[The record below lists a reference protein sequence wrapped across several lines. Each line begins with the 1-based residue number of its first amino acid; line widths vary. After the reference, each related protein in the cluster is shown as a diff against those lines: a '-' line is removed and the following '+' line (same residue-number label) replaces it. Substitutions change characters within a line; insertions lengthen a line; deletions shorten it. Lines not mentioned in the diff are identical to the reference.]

1 MKTKELTFKVPN
13 ALICDDALSLSA
25 RKVGAVLYG
34 RRNAFGFCK
43 KSIKDIAAIAGLSAA
58 TVSKSVD
65 ELQRAG
71 YVVSARTY
79 RWSKKRQ
86 RMVYGKKVY
95 RCDLH
100 FAGGYTR
107 IPRMLLQE
115 KDLTPAAFCVM
126 LYVYQAAG
134 NRRRAWPS
142 IAKISQAISVSH
154 STVCRALLQIKKLP
168 SLLVQLCRKT
178 NGAFSASSY
187 YLAKIID
194 LPNIGYAALEQQG
207 AETVKKPFGLFT
219 YILNALRQAY
229 NHFFTRGVVPNLANY
244 S

>member
-13 ALICDDALSLSA
+13 ALICDAALSLSA

-34 RRNAFGFCK
+34 HRNALGFCK
-43 KSIKDIAAIAGLSAA
+43 KSIRDIAAIAGLSPA
-58 TVSKSVD
+58 TVGKAVD

-71 YVVSARTY
+71 YVMSARTY
-79 RWSKKRQ
+79 RWSRKRQ

-100 FAGGYTR
+100 FAGGYTH
-107 IPRMLLQE
+107 IPRTLLQE
-115 KDLTPAAFCVM
+115 HGLTSAAFCVM
-126 LYVYQAAG
+126 LYIYQAAG

-142 IAKISQAISVSH
+142 ITKISRAVCVSR
-154 STVCRALLQIKKLP
+154 STVCRALLQIRKLP
-168 SLLVQLCRKT
+168 SLQVQLCRKT

-187 YLAKIID
+187 HLVKIVN
-194 LPNIGYAALEQQG
+194 LPDAGCAALEQQG
-207 AETVKKPFGLFT
+207 AEAVRKPFGFFT

-229 NHFFTRGVVPNLANY
+229 NHFFTKEVVPNLASY